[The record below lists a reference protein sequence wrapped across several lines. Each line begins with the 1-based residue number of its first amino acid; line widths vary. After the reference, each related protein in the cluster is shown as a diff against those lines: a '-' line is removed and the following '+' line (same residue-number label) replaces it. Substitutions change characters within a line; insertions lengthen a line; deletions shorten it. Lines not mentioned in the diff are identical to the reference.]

1 MAPVVENLKKLQGP
15 SYSFRTRAFAAERT
29 YYLGIEALQWQSGAA
44 VSEIFYRDVHEVYTY
59 RIIAR
64 GEAALKGRTMFSM
77 RLHCR
82 SGRRLTL
89 SPLHAVGVWRWED
102 RSAAY
107 SAFTGVLLDRLRAN
121 ADLEIVTATHWTLR
135 LRHALTRRAVPWLL
149 DRVGERLLHLIRPFG
164 LQRMSGLGSRLMRL
178 IGPWLPADRVG
189 RANLKAAFPDKSDRD
204 IDHILQNVWGNLGR
218 TMAEYAFIDQFH
230 DYDPLD
236 PAEQR
241 IVMDEAS
248 IRRVFALRDRGE
260 PVLFFSAHF
269 GSWEMAPLAA
279 AFGLRLTILYRPFNS
294 AAVNRLIEK
303 VRGRIDLIPARFG
316 ALVQLE
322 QALRQGSSLGM
333 LVDQHFTGGADV
345 VFFGRHCKVS
355 PTLAQLARKYECPIY
370 GARVIRLPN
379 SRFHAE
385 LTEPLTPPRDGDGKI
400 NVDATMQMI
409 TGIVEEWVR
418 GDPDQWLWL
427 HRRWR

>member
-1 MAPVVENLKKLQGP
+1 VGNLKKLEGP
-15 SYSFRTRAFAAERT
+15 SYSFRAHALAPEHT
-29 YYLGIEALQWQSGAA
+29 YYLGPEALQWQSGTA
-44 VSEIFYRDVHEVYTY
+44 VSEIFYRDVREVRTY

-64 GEAALKGRTMFSM
+64 GEAALKGRTTFSM

-89 SPLHAVGVWRWED
+89 SPLHAARVWQWED
-102 RSAAY
+102 RSVAY
-107 SAFTGVLLDRLRAN
+107 SAFTGVLMDRLRTYP
-121 ADLEIVTATHWTLR
+121 DLDIVTATHWTLR
-135 LRHALTRRAVPWLL
+135 LRHSVIRAWPSLL
-149 DRVGERLLHLIRPFG
+149 GRFGERLLHLVRGFG
-164 LQRMSGLGSRLMRL
+164 LERTSGFASRLMRV

-189 RANLKAAFPDKSDRD
+189 RANLKTAFPDKTDPD
-204 IDHILQNVWGNLGR
+204 IDRILQGVWGNLGR
-218 TMAEYAFIDQFH
+218 TIAEYAFIDEFH

-241 IVMDEAS
+241 IVMDEAC

-279 AFGLRLTILYRPFNS
+279 AFGLRLSILYRPFKS
-294 AAVNRLIEK
+294 AAMDRLIGK
-303 VRGRIDLIPARFG
+303 LRGRIDLIPARFG
-316 ALVQLE
+316 ALAQLE
-322 QALRQGSSLGM
+322 NALLQGSSLGM
-333 LVDQHFTGGADV
+333 LVDQHFTGGSDV
-345 VFFGRHCKVS
+345 VFFGRRCKVS

-379 SRFHAE
+379 SRFQGE
-385 LTEPLTPPRDGDGKI
+385 VTEPLTPPRDGDGEI
-400 NVDATMQMI
+400 DVDATMQMV
-409 TGIVEEWVR
+409 TGVLEAWVR
-418 GDPDQWLWL
+418 EYPDQWLWL